1 QPHPYFYYPSSP
13 AYDPSYHY
21 GAYSQQRQQAPAPD
35 VEGML
40 PLEQSFIENILRLNR
55 GKQATVYMTIEG
67 NTKTFKGKIEADG
80 SDHIILID
88 PNTGKL
94 YVLLMVYLD
103 YVVFD
108 EEINYTYPLGSSPRQ
123 MSIYTPRRLPSLAQ
137 GRTPN
142 EKIYSFFVLNHFFL
156 LNYESSVQTN

>member
-1 QPHPYFYYPSSP
+1 MSENHEQMNNPYAFPYQPHPYFYYPSSP

-67 NTKTFKGKIEADG
+67 NTKTFKGKIEAAG
-80 SDHIILID
+80 RDHIILSD
-88 PNTGKL
+88 SNTGKRYL
-94 YVLLMVYLD
+94 LLMVYLD

-108 EEINYTYPLGSSPRQ
+108 EEINYTYPLGSSPGQ
-123 MSIYTPRRLPSLAQ
+123 MSIYTPR
-137 GRTPN
+137 
-142 EKIYSFFVLNHFFL
+142 
-156 LNYESSVQTN
+156 